1 MIDLIDPNDESRIRY
16 RARRRGFQVLRTR
29 GREYRRRLA
38 CGQGD
43 LMLLDADKVVLF
55 AATLEEIAIFLK
67 ADDKAKKRLMHLRS
81 SAHSSGSPA
90 LRTPSKKTSGT
101 SSRARS
107 HLMVNLGVTLRACA
121 TAASASDCR
130 PRKTYDMARCV

>member
-1 MIDLIDPNDESRIRY
+1 MIDLIGPNDESRIRY

-55 AATLEEIAIFLK
+55 AATLEEIAMFRK
-67 ADDKAKKRLMHLRS
+67 ADDKAKKRLMH
-81 SAHSSGSPA
+81 
-90 LRTPSKKTSGT
+90 
-101 SSRARS
+101 
-107 HLMVNLGVTLRACA
+107 
-121 TAASASDCR
+121 
-130 PRKTYDMARCV
+130 

>member
-55 AATLEEIAIFLK
+55 AATLEEIAMFLK
-67 ADDKAKKRLMHLRS
+67 ADDKAKKRLMH
-81 SAHSSGSPA
+81 
-90 LRTPSKKTSGT
+90 
-101 SSRARS
+101 
-107 HLMVNLGVTLRACA
+107 
-121 TAASASDCR
+121 
-130 PRKTYDMARCV
+130 